1 MPPRTGTPEY
11 RLAMLESE
19 LKELRALARA
29 ALAAKQFTAVSTAR
43 GKILDVRREITAIH
57 EEAVITANPD
67 EVARLEMMI
76 RRAIADGSHVAAK
89 DLLKSKADAIARRT
103 AAEAEAA
110 ERARRDPAA
119 MRAKI
124 VDILRS
130 MPARAREELIAE
142 ALREQP
148 AN

>member
-1 MPPRTGTPEY
+1 MKAKRTRTD
-11 RLAMLESE
+11 RLTMLEAE

-29 ALAAKQFTAVSTAR
+29 ASASRQFAAAASAR
-43 GKILDVRREITAIH
+43 AKILDVRREIENIH
-57 EEAVITANPD
+57 EEAIITANPD

-119 MRAKI
+119 MRAKL
-124 VDILRS
+124 VELLRS
-130 MPARAREELIAE
+130 LPARAREELLAE
-142 ALREQP
+142 VMREQP